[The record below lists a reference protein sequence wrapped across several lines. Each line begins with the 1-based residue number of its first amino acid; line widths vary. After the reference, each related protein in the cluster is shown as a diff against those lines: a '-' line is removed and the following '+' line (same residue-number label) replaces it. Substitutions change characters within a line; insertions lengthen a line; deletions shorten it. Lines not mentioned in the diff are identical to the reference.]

1 MEHASFGQ
9 RLGRVMRHWRST
21 KADAQQAFPEATLAA
36 AAQAIATGEQTHRG
50 EVRFIVEAALPTD
63 EAWDGIT
70 NRQRA
75 LALFADYG
83 VWDTEDNCGVLIYV
97 NLAEHKVDIVAD
109 RGIDRKI
116 DSTTWQAVCRTMTDG
131 FRRGNYH
138 DASLAA
144 IEQVTALLRQ
154 HFPASGARPNEL
166 PDRPV
171 ML

>member
-1 MEHASFGQ
+1 MAMTFSE
-9 RLGRVMRHWRST
+9 RLKRQWRHWSASAAKGRRL
-21 KADAQQAFPEATLAA
+21 FPSESLQRIG
-36 AAQAIATGEQTHRG
+36 QAITAGEQRHRG
-50 EVRFIVEAALPTD
+50 ELRLIVENSMPSDAVWAD
-63 EAWDGIT
+63 VS

-75 LALFADYG
+75 IALFAEYG

-116 DSTTWQAVCRTMTDG
+116 DSATWQAVCRTMTDG
-131 FRRGNYH
+131 FRQGNYH

-144 IEQVTALLRQ
+144 IEQVNALLRQ
-154 HFPASGARPNEL
+154 HFPAKGARPNEL